1 MGLLEKVELK
11 RLLPIFADAGACFG
25 SFCKGVLSLFAF
37 DFPAEVL
44 GNLVPLTALIVPS
57 FFLQAFLLQLNM

>member
-11 RLLPIFADAGACFG
+11 RLLPMFADSSACFG
-25 SFCKGVLSLFAF
+25 SLCLGVLSFN
-37 DFPAEVL
+37 FPAEVL
-44 GNLVPLTALIVPS
+44 GNLVPLIALIVPS